1 MTQAEYDAKFKNT
14 NNTIVP
20 TSVVG
25 QGNSSNNATG
35 SSGNTAQKTNTISP
49 QKSMM
54 GAELASVFANN
65 TNIKKNLGNYT
76 LDIPK
81 IYINRSGQ
89 VCVDGNTEDGSKFTV
104 VALEDTK
111 PTVLYN
117 EPSKPQEEIIVNI
130 TPEGEKQQ
138 AQDVTE
144 ANKAQTK
151 QTTSQSTDTV
161 ETITPDVVQTAEP
174 KTATEESNTTKT
186 TAQESE
192 PIETSYEEVKP
203 TTTDTAV
210 NRNQP
215 TGTTQPTEE
224 NNEIVKETKK
234 KTHPPF
240 NEDSVDLSN
249 ILANNKIKRKLANSF
264 DHNIQVS
271 IKKKSANKYDVDYSE
286 FKESNI
292 QDACNIL
299 RELNINIPS
308 NLRLTEAS
316 SKYLNDYL
324 DKVYADYFN
333 QRKIN
338 ITMVYKDPKSGRIIL
353 GNSKEKYYADEIKNY
368 ATNRREVSFDKYD
381 PLTREDI
388 ANIRSQLT
396 KFFES
401 YSMQME
407 GSKLFKGIK
416 NAVKGGI
423 VGKFTLGSILR
434 NKVKESKIK
443 KFKEDTSSNLF
454 DIYADAKYKDFNT
467 PKTEYSAM
475 EIEINASIFY
485 KGGATDVLN
494 TAYAKMQGSDLSI
507 KQSVQS
513 KNITNAYV
521 KDLKAIEEIQ
531 KSLCEELNKKKFMLK
546 YNVGNTEIIYNIIY
560 EAGDKN
566 NLRFDETKGV
576 VIFSLKCYKIKD
588 KTKDIKTKDSKK
600 PGILSNIVNTLATAS
615 GAVVQ
620 ANKLGG
626 SGTSGKQI
634 L

>member
-14 NNTIVP
+14 NNAIVP
-20 TSVVG
+20 TTGVG
-25 QGNSSNNATG
+25 QGNSSNNTT
-35 SSGNTAQKTNTISP
+35 STSGNSAQNTNTISP
-49 QKSMM
+49 QKSTV
-54 GAELASVFANN
+54 GAELASVFADN
-65 TNIKKNLGNYT
+65 TNLKKNLGNYT
-76 LDIPK
+76 LDVPK
-81 IYINRSGQ
+81 IYINRLGQ

-104 VALEDTK
+104 VSLEDTK
-111 PTVLYN
+111 PTILYN
-117 EPSKPQEEIIVNI
+117 EPQKPQEATTVNV
-130 TPEGEKQQ
+130 TPEAEKQQ

-144 ANKAQTK
+144 ANKAQTSK
-151 QTTSQSTDTV
+151 VNINTGSATDAKFETVQPGANETTTPQGTQTEQTTAQPTDTG
-161 ETITPDVVQTAEP
+161 ETIAPDIVQTVEP
-174 KTATEESNTTKT
+174 KTETEEKNNT
-186 TAQESE
+186 
-192 PIETSYEEVKP
+192 
-203 TTTDTAV
+203 
-210 NRNQP
+210 
-215 TGTTQPTEE
+215 
-224 NNEIVKETKK
+224 VKEAKK
-234 KTHPPF
+234 NIHPPF
-240 NEDSVDLSN
+240 NEDSVALSN
-249 ILANNKIKRKLANSF
+249 IFANNKIKKHLANSF
-264 DHNIQVS
+264 DHNTQVS
-271 IKKKSANKYDVDYSE
+271 IKKKSANKYDVNYSE
-286 FKESNI
+286 FEESNI
-292 QDACNIL
+292 QEACSIL
-299 RELNINIPS
+299 RELGINIPS

-368 ATNRREVSFDKYD
+368 ATNRKEISFDKYD

-396 KFFES
+396 NFFES

-407 GSKLFKGIK
+407 GSNLFKGIK
-416 NAVKGGI
+416 NAIKGGI
-423 VGKFTLGSILR
+423 VGKFTLGNILR
-434 NKVKESKIK
+434 NTIKESKIK
-443 KFKEDTSSNLF
+443 KFKEDASSNLF

-485 KGGATDVLN
+485 KGGAIDALN

-531 KSLCEELNKKKFMLK
+531 KTLCEELNKKKFTLE
-546 YNVGNTEIIYNIIY
+546 YTVSNTEIIYNIVY
-560 EAGDKN
+560 EAGDKKN
-566 NLRFDETKGV
+566 IRFDEAKGV

-588 KTKDIKTKDSKK
+588 KTKNIKTKK
-600 PGILSNIVNTLATAS
+600 PSILSGVINTLATAS

-620 ANKLGG
+620 ANKQGG
-626 SGTSGKQI
+626 SGTAGHQM